1 MKFAR
6 IVLLLVLLPSLSVGC
21 RNTSAL
27 FSPPGTMRQQ
37 QLNATLHDP
46 YAETDVGPEVVGGR
60 PREYQKP
67 LAEPVR
73 SRFVWDNWL
82 GR

>member
-1 MKFAR
+1 MKSDR
-6 IVLLLVLLPSLSVGC
+6 IALLLVLLLTLHAGC
-21 RNTSAL
+21 RTPPAM
-27 FSPPGTMRQQ
+27 FGPPGTMRQQ
-37 QLNATLHDP
+37 QLSATVHDP
-46 YAETDVGPEVVGGR
+46 YAGTDIGPEVVGGR
-60 PREYQKP
+60 PRDYQKP

>member
-1 MKFAR
+1 MKSASL
-6 IVLLLVLLPSLSVGC
+6 ILPLVLLLAISAGC
-21 RNTSAL
+21 RNSGSL
-27 FSPPGTMRQQ
+27 LGPQGTMRQQ
-37 QLNATLHDP
+37 QLNATMHDP
-46 YAETDVGPEVVGGR
+46 YAEPDIGPEVVGGR

-67 LAEPVR
+67 SAEPVR

>member
-1 MKFAR
+1 MNFAR
-6 IVLLLVLLPSLSVGC
+6 IVLLSVLLPLLMVGC
-21 RNTSAL
+21 RYPTTM
-27 FSPPGTMRQQ
+27 FGPPGTMRQQ

-46 YAETDVGPEVVGGR
+46 YAEPDIGPEVVGGR

>member
-1 MKFAR
+1 MKFVR

-21 RNTSAL
+21 RNTPAL
-27 FSPPGTMRQQ
+27 LGPPGTMRQQ

-46 YAETDVGPEVVGGR
+46 YAGTDIGPEVVGGR